1 MDAKT
6 RIKEL
11 MKQKNITEYRLSK
24 LSGLS
29 QSTISNIFNR
39 NTEPTLPTLEAICN
53 GLDISLAQFF
63 CDSENETAVYL
74 TNEQKEIFD
83 KWLLL
88 TSQQRSL
95 VEKIIDSY
103 TNKN

>member
-1 MDAKT
+1 MDAKV

-11 MKQKNITEYRLSK
+11 MKQRNISEYRLSK

-29 QSTISNIFNR
+29 QSTVSNIFNR

-53 GLDISLAQFF
+53 GLGVSLAQFF
-63 CDSENETAVYL
+63 SESEKESAVYL
-74 TNEQKEIFD
+74 TEEQKEIFD

-88 TSQQRSL
+88 TSEQKNL
-95 VEKIIDSY
+95 VEKIIESY
-103 TNKN
+103 TEK

>member
-1 MDAKT
+1 MDAKV

-11 MKQKNITEYRLSK
+11 MKQRNISEYRLSK

-53 GLDISLAQFF
+53 GLGVSLAQFF
-63 CDSENETAVYL
+63 SESEKESAVYL
-74 TNEQKEIFD
+74 TAEQKEIFD

-88 TSQQRSL
+88 TPEQKNL
-95 VEKIIDSY
+95 VERIIESY
-103 TNKN
+103 TEK

>member
-1 MDAKT
+1 MDAKV

-11 MKQKNITEYRLSK
+11 MKQRNISDYRLSK

-53 GLDISLAQFF
+53 GLGVSLAQFF
-63 CDSENETAVYL
+63 SESEKESAVYL
-74 TNEQKEIFD
+74 TEEQKEIFD

-88 TSQQRSL
+88 TSEQKNL
-95 VEKIIDSY
+95 VEKIIESY
-103 TNKN
+103 TEK

>member
-1 MDAKT
+1 MDAKV

-11 MKQKNITEYRLSK
+11 MKQRNISEYRLSK

-53 GLDISLAQFF
+53 GLGVSLAQFF
-63 CDSENETAVYL
+63 SESEKESAVYL
-74 TNEQKEIFD
+74 TEEQKEIFD

-88 TSQQRSL
+88 TSEQKNL
-95 VEKIIDSY
+95 IEKIIESY
-103 TNKN
+103 TEK